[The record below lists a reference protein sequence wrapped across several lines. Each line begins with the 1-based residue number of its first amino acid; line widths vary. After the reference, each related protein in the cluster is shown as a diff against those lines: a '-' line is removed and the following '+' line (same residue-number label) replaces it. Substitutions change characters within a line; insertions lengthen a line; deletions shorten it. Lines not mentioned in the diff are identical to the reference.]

1 MKIKKI
7 YEKFIFQES
16 IKFLFFFILAIYC
29 LFFVLDFSL
38 RGPKFF
44 AIGTAEFS
52 QFLLYYYYQ
61 ISLYLNLFLSLG
73 FLFAII
79 KVIGSMNRN
88 NELLA
93 LQMAGLSKQ
102 KIIRP
107 LFLIGAFLSLLS
119 YVNTEL
125 QYPKAVRIVQNF
137 KKQYLH
143 SQRKE
148 RNANVQ
154 SVVLKDNTKL
164 VYSHYDFVKNELK
177 DVFWLLGNEIYHIKL
192 LDLKQTPPKGHFV
205 DHFIQDSRSFFIK
218 KNSYRLRDL
227 EKIYFDKKSSAFLVP
242 FEERAITTLFWQ
254 FFQKSY
260 SSYKE
265 KSALSSHLNYKLTLP
280 LIPLLIPLLL
290 TPWLFRFSRQ
300 SNYLFILTAI
310 SLFLFIGF
318 YTLIDAF
325 FILTENGGGSS
336 FVFLWM
342 PFIIL
347 FALAI
352 LKQRFSENI
361 LRFRY
366 LLAHRLRTR

>member
-1 MKIKKI
+1 MKLEKI

-16 IKFLFFFILAIYC
+16 IKFLSLFILAIYC
-29 LFFVLDFSL
+29 LFFILDFSL

-73 FLFAII
+73 FLLSIV

-93 LQMAGLSKQ
+93 LQMAGLSRQ

-107 LFLIGAFLSLLS
+107 LFLIGAFLSLTS
-119 YVNTEL
+119 YLNTEL
-125 QYPKAVRIVQNF
+125 QYPKAVRVVQNF

-143 SQRKE
+143 SKRKE
-148 RNANVQ
+148 KNANVQ

-177 DVFWLLGNEIYHIKL
+177 DVFWILGNEIYHIKL
-192 LDLKQTPPKGHFV
+192 LDLKQNPPQGHFV
-205 DHFIQDSRSFFIK
+205 DHFVQDNRSFFIK
-218 KNSYRLRDL
+218 KNSYPIRDL
-227 EKIYFDKKSSAFLVP
+227 AKIHFDKKSSAFLVP

-265 KSALSSHLNYKLTLP
+265 KSALSAHLNYKLTLP

-300 SNYLFILTAI
+300 SNYLFILTAWT
-310 SLFLFIGF
+310 LFLFIGF
-318 YTLIDAF
+318 YTLMDAF
-325 FILTENGGGSS
+325 FILTENGSGSS
-336 FVFLWM
+336 FVLLWL
-342 PFIIL
+342 PFILL
-347 FALAI
+347 FGLAF
-352 LKQRFSENI
+352 LKQRFSGKNLLFKKLLLHK
-361 LRFRY
+361 LRI
-366 LLAHRLRTR
+366 H